1 MLGDVTVAEVGDS
14 LSVAYC
20 GRLLADAGAR
30 VLRFETPGPSPL
42 AREDP
47 GYAAYLH
54 HGKDQAGHG
63 AGLGQALAGAIA
75 WVDVAVCD
83 SRADFEA
90 LAALRAVNPALI
102 VVCVS
107 DYGLTGP
114 DAGTP
119 ATELTLQA
127 EAGLAVMHV
136 SASSPPFACGL
147 PLAQLSGGIYAAVG
161 AVQGLLTR
169 DCGGRQVDVDVSRFE
184 ALVSLLTF
192 PWNWQAVEGHVPYA
206 VPIDGHAPLIPPMN
220 TVPEIV
226 RAKDGWACL
235 AANAPAQWASL
246 KRMTGV
252 AGLDDPRF
260 DQVSTRATYAGEIV
274 PLVESFTT
282 RHTVAE
288 LIDLGQRHRVPVAPV
303 LTPASAYQLAPY
315 SERGSS
321 VTGVAGDFR
330 QPRPAFRFTPGA
342 AGGAAGALP
351 PSGSPAHPLRGLRVV
366 GFELFHAGPLVT
378 RYLASLGAEVIKVE
392 AVNRPDLIRF
402 AGVPASADRFWERSA
417 TFIALNLGKRGIT
430 ADLTTPE
437 GTGIARRLLS
447 TADVVL
453 DCFVP
458 KTLDRRGLDYDG
470 LRRIRPDVIMTRMP
484 GWGLTGSWAARP
496 AYTEI
501 VESASGTA
509 ALTGASDG
517 VPHRTGTIF
526 DPMSS
531 SLAIF
536 ATLAAVWHRRV
547 AGAGAQVE
555 VALCDSTLQFTAQ
568 AMIRASS
575 GGGEVPRHGNR
586 SATMAPQGIYQ
597 CRGDDWIGLTIR
609 DDESWAAFQRLP
621 GTQWAAD
628 DRFAPLSGR
637 LRHHD
642 ELDEL
647 IGRWAAERPA
657 GQLVAA
663 LRGAGIAAAPLTV
676 GPELI
681 DHPQIRARG
690 RVFAAPHPVV
700 GPMSFIGSPVRM
712 SVQPTLPDSA
722 QAPTLGGDNAHVL
735 AGLGYSQARIAELSA
750 AGAIG
755 GVPYAKPGEGLAAGA
770 G

>member
-1 MLGDVTVAEVGDS
+1 MLGDVTVAEIGDS

-30 VLRFETPGPSPL
+30 VLRFDTGELSPL
-42 AREDP
+42 ASEDP
-47 GYAAYLH
+47 DYAAYLH
-54 HGKDQAGHG
+54 HGKEQASHA
-63 AGLGQALAGAIA
+63 AGIRQALAGAA
-75 WVDVAVCD
+75 GQVDVAVCD
-83 SRADFEA
+83 SKAAFEV
-90 LAALRAVNPALI
+90 LGSLRAEHPGLI
-102 VVCVS
+102 IVCVS
-107 DYGLTGP
+107 DYGLTGL
-114 DAGTP
+114 DAATQ
-119 ATELTLQA
+119 ATELTLQT

-136 SASSPPFACGL
+136 SPSSPPFVCGL
-147 PLAQLSGGIYAAVG
+147 PLSQLSGGIYAAIG
-161 AVQGLLTR
+161 AMQGLLAR
-169 DCGGRQVDVDVSRFE
+169 DCGGEHLDVDVSRFE
-184 ALVSLLTF
+184 SLVSLLTF
-192 PWNWQAVEGHVPYA
+192 PWNWRAVAGHVPYS

-235 AANAPAQWASL
+235 AANVPAQWESL

-252 AGLDDPRF
+252 TGLDDPRF
-260 DQVSTRATYAGEIV
+260 DQVSTRATYMDEIV

-282 RHTVAE
+282 RHTVEE

-303 LTPASAYQLAPY
+303 LTPASAYQLPPY

-330 QPRPAFRFTPGA
+330 QPRPAFRFTMGA
-342 AGGAAGALP
+342 PDGAP
-351 PSGSPAHPLRGLRVV
+351 RTTRDSGSPAHPLRGVRVV

-378 RYLASLGAEVIKVE
+378 RYLAGLGAEVVKIE

-402 AGVPASADRFWERSA
+402 AGIPNTADRFWERSA
-417 TFIALNLGKRGIT
+417 TFIALNIGKRSIT
-430 ADLTTPE
+430 ADLTTPA
-437 GTGIARRLLS
+437 GIDIVRKLLS

-458 KTLDRRGLDYDG
+458 RTLDSRGLDYDG
-470 LRRIRPDVIMTRMP
+470 VRQIRPDIVMTRMP
-484 GWGLTGSWAARP
+484 GWGLAGSWADRP

-509 ALTGASDG
+509 SLTGTDDG
-517 VPHRTGTIF
+517 APHRTGTVF

-536 ATLAAVWHRRV
+536 ATLAAIRHRRV
-547 AGAGAQVE
+547 TGEGSQVE

-575 GGGEVPRHGNR
+575 GRRAAPRHGNR

-597 CRGDDWIGLTIR
+597 CGGDDWIGFTIQDNERWSALR
-609 DDESWAAFQRLP
+609 DLP

-628 DRFAPLSGR
+628 DRFATVSGR
-637 LRHHD
+637 IRHHD

-647 IGRWAAERPA
+647 IGRWTAGFPAAGLA
-657 GQLVAA
+657 AA
-663 LRGAGIAAAPLTV
+663 LRGAGIAAAPLTI

-681 DHPQIRARG
+681 DHPQIRERG
-690 RVFAAPHPVV
+690 RVFTAPHPVA
-700 GPMSFIGSPVRM
+700 GTMSFIGSPVRM
-712 SVQPTLPDSA
+712 STLPVLPDSSP
-722 QAPTLGGDNAHVL
+722 APTLGGDNGHVL
-735 AGLGYSQARIAELSA
+735 AGLGYSEAWIAELLET
-750 AGAIG
+750 GAIG
-755 GVPYAKPGEGLAAGA
+755 SIPYAKPKHFTPGR
-770 G
+770 